1 MNQLSAHGVT
11 IWRGDRCLCRDLS
24 FTLDSG
30 RVLQLAGANGAGKT
44 SLMRVLAGIGRLD
57 AGEVRWNGISLPM
70 ALDFHA
76 ELAYLGHLNGLN
88 AHLSTIENIQFYKS
102 ITGYSS
108 DITAEQVLSRLGLAG
123 VAQRPCGL
131 LSMGQ
136 RRRAAL
142 GRLLLTRARL
152 WLLDEP
158 LSGLDAE
165 GVTRV
170 AELLRSHT
178 LAGGLAVM
186 TTHQPLPLDGLPVQ
200 RLELGAA

>member
-30 RVLQLAGANGAGKT
+30 QVLQLAGANGSGKT
-44 SLMRVLAGIGRLD
+44 SLMRVLAGLGRLD
-57 AGEVRWNGISLPM
+57 AGEVRWNGTPL
-70 ALDFHA
+70 AKAADFHS
-76 ELAYLGHLNGLN
+76 ELAYVGHLNGLK
-88 AHLSTIENIQFYKS
+88 AHLTTIENIFFYQA
-102 ITGYSS
+102 ITEYSS
-108 DITAEQVLSRLGLAG
+108 DLTAQDTLSRLGLTA
-123 VAQRPCGL
+123 VADRPCGL

-142 GRLLLTRARL
+142 GRLLLTRAKL

-158 LSGLDAE
+158 LSSLDAE
-165 GVTRV
+165 GVVRV
-170 AELLRSHT
+170 GEVLRAHAE
-178 LAGGLAVM
+178 AGGLAVI
-186 TTHQPLPLDGLPVQ
+186 TTHQPLPLEGLRVQ